1 MNVQLGLTMIYLE
14 SLENKSKS
22 IDMIAVRIFAS
33 MTDIRHAVLS
43 CYVKIVVKY

>member
-1 MNVQLGLTMIYLE
+1 MICLE

-22 IDMIAVRIFAS
+22 IDIVRIFAS